1 MPFVCDLCNRS
12 FSRKDSLT
20 RHKANKVYHDK
31 LKYNNAKQKYYCLCG
46 KYYIH
51 NQSLSTHK
59 KTCNIALEKP
69 KIRQKEVLSTFKDT
83 QKENEELKKEMD
95 ELKKE
100 IELLKTK
107 THATESNVI
116 NNTTNNKTQNNVTIQ
131 INAVGY
137 ENLDH
142 ITDQIIIESVGK
154 VFNSI
159 PNILKHIH
167 YNPEHPENLNIQI
180 PNKKQPYARVFKKKS
195 GKWETVHRDEAIDD
209 MVDRGY
215 DFLDDNYPTVKDKIS
230 ENTQRHFK
238 RFQDNF
244 TEDPSVKKN
253 IKKDVDMMVMNAT
266 RE

>member
-1 MPFVCDLCNRS
+1 MSFVCDLCNRT

-20 RHKANKVYHDK
+20 RHKANKKYHDK
-31 LKYNNAKQKYYCLCG
+31 HKDKNVKRYYCLCG
-46 KYYIH
+46 KYYFH

-59 KTCNIALEKP
+59 KECKVALEKP
-69 KIRQKEVLSTFKDT
+69 KIKQKDVISTFKDT
-83 QKENEELKKEMD
+83 QKENEELKKERD

-100 IELLKTK
+100 IEILKTK
-107 THATESNVI
+107 TQPTEAKVI
-116 NNTTNNKTQNNVTIQ
+116 NTNSNNKTQNNVTIQ

-154 VFNSI
+154 VFSSI
-159 PNILKHIH
+159 PHILKHIH

-180 PNKKQPYARVFKKKS
+180 PNKKEPYARIFKKKS

-215 DFLDDNYPTVKDKIS
+215 GFLDDNYPSVKDQIPEYNQK
-230 ENTQRHFK
+230 HFE

-244 TEDPSVKKN
+244 EADPNVKKT